1 MLALRRA
8 GGRVTL
14 TVRVTPRAGA
24 NAVVG
29 ERDGMLLVKVTAP
42 PAEGRANEAVTA
54 VLARALDIAPSEVR
68 IEHGGSSRS
77 KLVSLPAAAEAR
89 IGRLVK

>member
-24 NAVVG
+24 NAVAG
-29 ERDGMLLVKVTAP
+29 ERDGALLVRVTAP
-42 PAEGRANEAVTA
+42 PAEGRANEAVVA
-54 VLARALDIAPSEVR
+54 VLARALDVAPSDVR
-68 IEHGGSSRS
+68 IERGGSSRT

-89 IGRLVK
+89 TRRLVK